1 MRTTVVI
8 DSDVAGEIERLRRE
22 GMGLSE
28 ALNLLAR
35 RGMARGTSSETGT
48 YTHRTS
54 RIGLKVDVTNI
65 ADVLDRDLTPC
76 VGHAQSQDVLGGSEM
91 IQRDGKEKL
100 SRRVQA

>member
-1 MRTTVVI
+1 MGFMRTTVVI

-35 RGMARGTSSETGT
+35 RGMARRPSSEAIK
-48 YTHRTS
+48 YKHRTS

-65 ADVLDRDLTPC
+65 ADVLDLLDDDR
-76 VGHAQSQDVLGGSEM
+76 
-91 IQRDGKEKL
+91 
-100 SRRVQA
+100 